1 VQNNCRIVAKNCKIL
16 GGLSNCADK
25 FLVGFS
31 NSAKQKQKCLE
42 DFSSSGKCIEEVGG
56 RIFHDSGLY
65 LRTKPLKVSQQEQAA
80 CLPYPPQS
88 STLRKKN

>member
-1 VQNNCRIVAKNCKIL
+1 MEDFLAVGYVLRKWD
-16 GGLSNCADK
+16 GG
-25 FLVGFS
+25 
-31 NSAKQKQKCLE
+31 
-42 DFSSSGKCIEEVGG
+42 FSSSGKCIEEVGG

-88 STLRKKN
+88 STLRKNVIFSQT